1 MLYGL
6 GLEQLAKFMEDK
18 GSGMVQQVFSLL
30 FSLETLDSSQIKAY
44 PLTSRTT
51 ACKSS
56 NTCFVTEVALKE
68 GTLQWWLCVSAVLDI
83 SDGAVLI
90 SSRFTEWCC
99 IFLLCF
105 HALRIRCSLAH
116 LTTVWEASSKCKISP
131 AKETGWT
138 KQKNRVKQTI
148 NC

>member
-44 PLTSRTT
+44 PLTSSTT
-51 ACKSS
+51 ACKAS

-68 GTLQWWLCVSAVLDI
+68 GTLQW
-83 SDGAVLI
+83 
-90 SSRFTEWCC
+90 
-99 IFLLCF
+99 
-105 HALRIRCSLAH
+105 
-116 LTTVWEASSKCKISP
+116 
-131 AKETGWT
+131 
-138 KQKNRVKQTI
+138 
-148 NC
+148 